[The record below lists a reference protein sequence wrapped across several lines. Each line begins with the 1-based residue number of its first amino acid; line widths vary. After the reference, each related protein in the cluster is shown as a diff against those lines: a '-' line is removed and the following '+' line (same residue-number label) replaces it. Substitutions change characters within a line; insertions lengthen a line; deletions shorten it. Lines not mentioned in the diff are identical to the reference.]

1 MHLSPVVSLLSA
13 TALALTLS
21 ACKTATN
28 APNGIA
34 LAAQPT
40 DTDLKN
46 ETLTNLVIPETF
58 STASAT
64 HLYRN
69 ENVVDVIDRQE
80 VGTARPLPTIRE
92 PKTFEKYGGDQPIG
106 INANVAITRNPRDAT
121 FNIVIN
127 GQDDIKA
134 NRRFQDPAHRTL
146 AATINARSVDPS
158 TGSINAASIFTVPDS
173 PNFEYYRTFD
183 RKTFSGDDRIEF
195 YDQILFFER
204 PGTVTKYVTWV
215 AYWDGVNIQDTDGS
229 AYISSDQ
236 NGNPLEEGYRII
248 YSNINQYQR
257 TASVFGIN
265 TKAKDV
271 PKTGTAQYAGSLFA
285 NTIQGGTLDTI
296 LGTSTTSVNF
306 ADNSMKFAMKGNF
319 TATNRLFEATGI
331 GNIVR
336 PDIPNTALN
345 PGAAQPLSSFRGT
358 IDSLKINGVSYRFE
372 SITSLPFTYQASS
385 IEGGFFG
392 PKVEEVGGAFR
403 IVGGEPNTRLDILG
417 AFTGKKN

>member
-1 MHLSPVVSLLSA
+1 MHLSPVASLFAA
-13 TALALTLS
+13 TALALSLS

-40 DTDLKN
+40 DSKLKN
-46 ETLTNLVIPETF
+46 ETLVNLVVPETF

-64 HLYRN
+64 HLYRS
-69 ENVVDVIDRQE
+69 ENVVDVIERQE
-80 VGTARPLPTIRE
+80 VGTGRRLPTIRE
-92 PKTFEKYGGDQPIG
+92 PKSFERYGGDQPSG

-121 FNIVIN
+121 FDIVIN
-127 GQDDIKA
+127 GQDEIKA

-146 AATINARSVDPS
+146 PSTINQQTVDPG
-158 TGSINAASIFTVPDS
+158 TGSINKVSIFTVPDS

-183 RKTFSGDDRIEF
+183 RKTFSNDDRIEF

-215 AYWDGVNIQDTDGS
+215 AYWDGINIQDTEGS
-229 AYISSDQ
+229 AYIRSDT
-236 NGNPLEEGYRII
+236 NGNPLEEGTRII
-248 YSNINQYQR
+248 YSNTNQYQR
-257 TASVFGIN
+257 TAAVFGIN

-271 PKTGTAQYAGSLFA
+271 PKTGSAQYAGSLFA

-296 LGTSTTSVNF
+296 LGTSRTNVNF
-306 ADNSMKFAMKGNF
+306 ADNSMSFSMSGNF
-319 TATNRLFEATGI
+319 TSNNHLFEATGI
-331 GNIVR
+331 GKIER

-345 PGAAQPLSSFRGT
+345 PGATQPLSSFRGT
-358 IDSLKINGVSYRFE
+358 IDTLRINGVSYRYE

-385 IEGGFFG
+385 IDGGFFG
-392 PKVEEVGGAFR
+392 AKVDEVGGSFR
-403 IVGGEPNTRLDILG
+403 IVGGEPDARLDILG
-417 AFTGKKN
+417 AFTGRQN